1 MIAVNYLKTF
11 LLNIAKT
18 VLIALLIIFIIFLFR
33 SKSAADISVKDI
45 KYTMTKAVGISQ
57 LEAGTDRELLKN
69 YGLAA
74 SDIKGYVYYLSS
86 SNMNV
91 DELLVVKMK
100 NRSQAKSIEKS
111 VETYI
116 KNQRKSFEG
125 YGPQQVDLL
134 SKYILLSQGDY
145 IFAAVSKNAEKWKEK
160 FEELIR

>member
-1 MIAVNYLKTF
+1 
-11 LLNIAKT
+11 
-18 VLIALLIIFIIFLFR
+18 
-33 SKSAADISVKDI
+33 
-45 KYTMTKAVGISQ
+45 
-57 LEAGTDRELLKN
+57 
-69 YGLAA
+69 
-74 SDIKGYVYYLSS
+74 
-86 SNMNV
+86 
-91 DELLVVKMK
+91 MK